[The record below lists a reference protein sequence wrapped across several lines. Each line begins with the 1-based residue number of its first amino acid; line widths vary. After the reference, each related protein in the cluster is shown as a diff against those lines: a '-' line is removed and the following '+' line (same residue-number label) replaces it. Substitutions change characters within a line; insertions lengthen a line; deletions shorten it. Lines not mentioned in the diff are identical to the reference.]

1 MRALRDREFVGRY
14 IFRLNRL
21 SASLLPTMLLDV
33 PRDDET
39 FWRNH
44 SRRNRDILGD
54 LCYVVT
60 WRNRLTIATHPD
72 SDALLEAAILAAVPV
87 DTQDAA
93 LLILSAGPVLDL
105 LLNAAS
111 EETLRITNETFV
123 SLTVTVRGGLR
134 RAIGPRTRGGQ
145 ITFAQAPH

>member
-1 MRALRDREFVGRY
+1 MKLSGERDRDILG
-14 IFRLNRL
+14 
-21 SASLLPTMLLDV
+21 
-33 PRDDET
+33 
-39 FWRNH
+39 
-44 SRRNRDILGD
+44 DILGD

-72 SDALLEAAILAAVPV
+72 SDALLETAILAAVPV

-123 SLTVTVRGGLR
+123 SLAVTVRGGLR

>member
-1 MRALRDREFVGRY
+1 
-14 IFRLNRL
+14 
-21 SASLLPTMLLDV
+21 ML
-33 PRDDET
+33 E
-39 FWRNH
+39 
-44 SRRNRDILGD
+44 I
-54 LCYVVT
+54 

-111 EETLRITNETFV
+111 EESLRITNETFV
-123 SLTVTVRGGLR
+123 SLTVTVRGGPR

-145 ITFAQAPH
+145 VTFAQAPH